1 VLLDHFHPILG
12 SAVDTWAT
20 VFVAVGTVGA
30 VAYALFRDL
39 VVVPRRRPKLD
50 LRFGRTGNDQ
60 VVVGTAAGFDAA
72 YIRLRVANGA
82 GKDAADDVVV
92 MVTEVRRLEDSENP
106 LAEARPIMLPLA
118 WSGSSPPLTVG
129 PVHPGSERHVDL
141 VHVDWPARDEVDIAR
156 KWRDNAPRRLRDLR
170 RGSRPQCRRH
180 PLRRPP
186 LLGRQVV
193 RQGGD
198 VGSPPRRATA
208 EGSVS
213 GPGPW
218 EIGANLGRPERPG
231 VDARGWLWTITRGAQ
246 AVEVVIEISGT
257 ARSGDPLRLP
267 EDTRQAL
274 ETDGRAELLKVL
286 DQDNPPSVIR
296 CGSSGCSYLYA
307 DEVGTRAEP
316 NVNT

>member
-92 MVTEVRRLEDSENP
+92 MVTEVRRLEHSENP

-156 KWRDNAPRRLRDLR
+156 KWRDNAPALLALTPKPAGGQETLDPGAYEICVEVRARNADAIRYAVPLSWDGKWSGKAEMWDHLR
-170 RGSRPQCRRH
+170 
-180 PLRRPP
+180 
-186 LLGRQVV
+186 VE
-193 RQGGD
+193 
-198 VGSPPRRATA
+198 PPR
-208 EGSVS
+208 
-213 GPGPW
+213 
-218 EIGANLGRPERPG
+218 
-231 VDARGWLWTITRGAQ
+231 
-246 AVEVVIEISGT
+246 
-257 ARSGDPLRLP
+257 
-267 EDTRQAL
+267 
-274 ETDGRAELLKVL
+274 KV
-286 DQDNPPSVIR
+286 Q
-296 CGSSGCSYLYA
+296 
-307 DEVGTRAEP
+307 
-316 NVNT
+316 